1 MKSSNSLHYCE
12 LCNYSCT
19 NMYNFNRH
27 LQSNKHNSNLY
38 ISNSTTIQDYCP
50 YCDYTSDKKFNMIK
64 HLTTKKHVQRVQEI
78 DSGQHTDIHKC
89 HCGKYYKYRSSLTR
103 HKRSCINK
111 QSHIIDYNRNSGHIE
126 KEQISNDKEKEK
138 TETEKEK
145 EIHMVLD
152 GFKTIIENFG
162 EKQVEILEQI
172 KDTIEK
178 PNVIINNTQNN
189 SFSII
194 AYLNTHCKD
203 AQNLID
209 YVNSMKVTNK
219 DLEYIHNNTL
229 MDSIN
234 TCFIEPI
241 TNMEQKTRPIH
252 CTDLKRH
259 KFMVKHDGVWQRDK
273 HNKIISDSF
282 HTWANKVG
290 HQLVSWSHEDC
301 NWSNDEHKLEMSN
314 DLIRK
319 LHLLRFDEN
328 TNQKVIQKMKY
339 LKFNKL
345 E

>member
-1 MKSSNSLHYCE
+1 MKTSNTPHYCD

-19 NMYNFNRH
+19 NSYNFNRH

-38 ISNSTTIQDYCP
+38 ISNNTTITDYCP

-64 HLTTKKHVQRVQEI
+64 HLTTKKHIQRVHDADEGYERGI
-78 DSGQHTDIHKC
+78 YKC
-89 HCGKYYKYRSSLTR
+89 KCGKYYKYRSSLNR
-103 HKRSCINK
+103 HMRDCSRQ
-111 QSHIIDYNRNSGHIE
+111 QSHIINYNRNIE
-126 KEQISNDKEKEK
+126 NVHNDTQQKTTHENNTLKEQ
-138 TETEKEK
+138 
-145 EIHMVLD
+145 EINKVLD
-152 GFKTIIENFG
+152 GFKTIIQNFG
-162 EKQVEILEQI
+162 EKQTEILEQI
-172 KDTIEK
+172 KDTIDK
-178 PNVIINNTQNN
+178 PNVVINNTQNN

-194 AYLNTHCKD
+194 AYLNTHCKE

-301 NWSNDEHKLEMSN
+301 NWSNDEQKLEMSN

-328 TNQKVIQKMKY
+328 TNQKVIQKMKH
-339 LKFNKL
+339 LKFNKI
-345 E
+345 